1 MSSGNTLSKVV
12 FTVRDTFINGYLA
25 VRYVLKRSSP
35 MGLQTGSITADESGS
50 LGLRFAQVDH
60 KYNVGIYGFISSISD
75 LEFYKSLKLNIYF
88 YQQRHDKIK

>member
-35 MGLQTGSITADESGS
+35 MGLQTGSIT
-50 LGLRFAQVDH
+50 
-60 KYNVGIYGFISSISD
+60 
-75 LEFYKSLKLNIYF
+75 
-88 YQQRHDKIK
+88 QQTRVALLDYVSPK